1 MYPFYHVLTQNEK
14 QDFEGALKQKKYEKG
29 SMVHCHGDT
38 CIGMLLVK
46 RGSVSLSVV
55 SSEGKKITLFRMG
68 EGEICVL
75 GAACILRQITFDVHL
90 EAAENCVV
98 EILNAQTMAAIMES
112 NPKVE
117 SHIFKLATEKLSR
130 MVDSV
135 QQLLFYSIEK
145 RIARFLWDESMRL
158 SSDVMTLTHEQI
170 AHYTGSAREVVT
182 RELNKMAKNEII
194 TLGRKSVEIIDKNAL
209 EKMM

>member
-1 MYPFYHVLTQNEK
+1 MYPFYHVFTQNEK

-46 RGSVSLSVV
+46 KGSVSLSVV

-75 GAACILRQITFDVHL
+75 GAACILRQINFDVHL
-90 EAAENCVV
+90 EAADNCTV
-98 EILNAQTMAAIMES
+98 EILNAQTMSALIDS
-112 NPKVE
+112 NPKFE
-117 SHIFKLATEKLSR
+117 SCVYKLATEKLSK

-135 QQLLFYSIEK
+135 QELLFYSIEK
-145 RIARFLWDESMRL
+145 RIARFLWDESKRI
-158 SSDVMTLTHEQI
+158 SSAVMPLTHEQI

-182 RELNKMAKNEII
+182 RELNKMAKNKII
-194 TLGRKSVEIIDKNAL
+194 SLGRKSVEIIDKNAL
-209 EKMM
+209 EQMI